1 MSADAG
7 PPMPDH
13 LFSDLKVIDCAS
25 WIAGPAAATIL
36 SDFGAD
42 VIKIEPPG
50 AGDPWRHS
58 PPVPGKIT
66 DYYWQL
72 TGRNKRSLGIDL
84 KHELGLAAL
93 HRLVKGADVF
103 ITNFPLPVRERLKIA
118 ASDLL
123 EFNPRLVYGSMSA
136 YGEAGEEAGRQG
148 FDATAYWARTGLMD
162 MVRATAETDPSRS
175 MPGMGDHPTA
185 TGLYA
190 AIVTALYRREK
201 TGRGGVAQT
210 SLLQNGIW
218 ANGCFMQ
225 TRLFGEHVAHRPPRD
240 RAPNAL
246 ANHYRSRDGR
256 WFLMALH
263 NEPKQLQSFLD
274 AIGMPRLCEDPRFAT
289 LPLRRKNSVEL
300 TAILDAEFATKD
312 LAEWRRVLEGA
323 GVTFGAVFTVNEAS
337 EDTQSKV
344 VGALIPFADGKG
356 MTIAAP
362 FHIEGEAK
370 VAPLRAPAV
379 GQHNEEVLTEA
390 GYADDEIAQLK
401 RLGVL
406 G

>member
-1 MSADAG
+1 
-7 PPMPDH
+7 MPDH

-58 PPVPGKIT
+58 PPVPGKTT

-84 KHELGLAAL
+84 KHELGLAVL

-123 EFNPRLVYGSMSA
+123 ELNPRLVYGSMSA

-162 MVRATAETDPSRS
+162 MVRATAETDPARS

-201 TGRGGVAQT
+201 TGRGGVAQS
-210 SLLQNGIW
+210 SLLQNGLW

-225 TRLFGEHVAHRPPRD
+225 TRLFGEHVAHRPPRN

-274 AIGMPRLCEDPRFAT
+274 AIGMPRLSEDPRFAT

-300 TAILDAEFATKD
+300 TAILDEVFATKD
-312 LAEWRRVLEGA
+312 LAEWQRILEGA

-337 EDTQSKV
+337 KDTQSKV

-356 MTIAAP
+356 MTVAAP